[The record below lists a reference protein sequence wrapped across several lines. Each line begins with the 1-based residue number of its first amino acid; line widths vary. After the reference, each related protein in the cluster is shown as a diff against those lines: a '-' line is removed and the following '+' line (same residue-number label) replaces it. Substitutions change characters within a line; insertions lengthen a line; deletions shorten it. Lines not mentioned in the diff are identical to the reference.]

1 MHQGLLAAFLA
12 VADLIALVV
21 ALWCSYHLWL
31 WSNPQLM
38 YIVQVQ
44 FWELLL
50 PNPWMP
56 SLIVTGVAWV
66 LANRLVGLYDVSRMQ
81 NSPTIASLLTRATVY
96 MCVFVVV
103 LQFVSTQRYFSRFL
117 VVSFIGLGFFSLL
130 AVRLLFWQLQLRNKR
145 PIAARNV
152 AIFGVGPD
160 ANLARERILRHSP
173 GAYRMIGFVAPD
185 VDHPNPEVDS
195 TEILGRV
202 EELPRLVNA
211 HDLHV
216 VVISTRHATRD
227 EALSLASVCGGM
239 GVRVLQV
246 PFTWGF
252 ASTRVSLSS
261 LGGLQLIDL
270 QYLSYPSFA
279 ENVKRVFDL
288 SVVILGGLA
297 LSPLLLVLAAFIKL
311 DSKGPVFFVSERVGK
326 GGRMFPFWKFRSMV
340 QDADGMK
347 DALRDLNE
355 TDGRLF
361 KIKNDPRV
369 TRFGRLIRKFSV
381 DELPQLYNVLR
392 GDMNLVGPRPLPVRD
407 LEGIEND
414 PEARYWFELRS
425 KVKPGITGLWQVMG
439 RSDLAFKDMVSLD
452 IDYVQNWSLW
462 LDLQILVKTVP
473 AVLKGRGAA

>member
-1 MHQGLLAAFLA
+1 MSDG
-12 VADLIALVV
+12 
-21 ALWCSYHLWL
+21 
-31 WSNPQLM
+31 
-38 YIVQVQ
+38 
-44 FWELLL
+44 
-50 PNPWMP
+50 
-56 SLIVTGVAWV
+56 
-66 LANRLVGLYDVSRMQ
+66 
-81 NSPTIASLLTRATVY
+81 
-96 MCVFVVV
+96 
-103 LQFVSTQRYFSRFL
+103 QR
-117 VVSFIGLGFFSLL
+117 
-130 AVRLLFWQLQLRNKR
+130 
-145 PIAARNV
+145 
-152 AIFGVGPD
+152 
-160 ANLARERILRHSP
+160 
-173 GAYRMIGFVAPD
+173 
-185 VDHPNPEVDS
+185 
-195 TEILGRV
+195 
-202 EELPRLVNA
+202 
-211 HDLHV
+211 
-216 VVISTRHATRD
+216 VI
-227 EALSLASVCGGM
+227 
-239 GVRVLQV
+239 
-246 PFTWGF
+246 
-252 ASTRVSLSS
+252 
-261 LGGLQLIDL
+261 
-270 QYLSYPSFA
+270 YY
-279 ENVKRVFDL
+279 
-288 SVVILGGLA
+288 
-297 LSPLLLVLAAFIKL
+297 LLLVLAAFIKL